1 MAKAQREKSG
11 NAGKGNAGNANLMAA
26 VSYVLFIVTGV
37 IIYLMEKEDKY
48 VRFHAMQSILL
59 TVVLVVVNVVLNIAG
74 MMFGFLTL
82 GFGVVLFKIIWALY
96 GLAVFLLWLFMMWK
110 AYSGEKYK
118 LPYIGDMA
126 EKNA

>member
-1 MAKAQREKSG
+1 MAKARKKKSEY
-11 NAGKGNAGNANLMAA
+11 KSNANLTAA
-26 VSYVLFIVTGV
+26 VSYVLFIVTGI
-37 IIYLMEKEDKY
+37 IIYLMEKRNGY

-59 TVVLVVVNVVLNIAG
+59 TVVLVVINVVLNIAG

-82 GFGVVLFKIIWALY
+82 GFGVVLFKIIWALF
-96 GLAVFLLWLFMMWK
+96 GLAVFLLWLFLMWK

-118 LPYIGDMA
+118 LPLVGRMA